1 MSHKNIIR
9 LHEFIERQ
17 EKEKFYMVMDYIQ
30 GGSVADMIK
39 LSKTGLPKDTARAY
53 FRQLLSAI
61 HYCHE
66 VKNIAHRD
74 VKPENMMINNDGS
87 IVLCDFG
94 ISQSFQNEDD
104 LIHDSDGTI
113 GFLSPEVFK
122 SGNSKEVRCR

>member
-39 LSKTGLPKDTARAY
+39 LSKTGLPTDTARAY